1 MPSPVNFPS
10 CIREPY
16 YKRVCVRL
24 CEILEKSYHWWHGRN
39 GWQRKRVYG
48 QVCQRQ
54 RYQITIDNHEIDEQ
68 KMTIFFGKK
77 TYISDFTFV
86 TQLD

>member
-1 MPSPVNFPS
+1 M
-10 CIREPY
+10 
-16 YKRVCVRL
+16 CVRL

-68 KMTIFFGKK
+68 KMTNFLEKKDTFFRFYVCHTIGPL
-77 TYISDFTFV
+77 FV
-86 TQLD
+86 KLQTLTE